1 MYGNEK
7 SSSGLN
13 VQAAQ
18 DIARGMLER
27 QTEMMRGG
35 QNMVGST
42 LGQPVPTSEVN
53 QHLQRLDNVI
63 AELHRLHE
71 ALVVCLQPVLGEV
84 GPETPKPGIP
94 YGPLPIT
101 CSMSDRLCTH
111 WRELDTVREKLGDVV
126 NRVRL

>member
-1 MYGNEK
+1 MYGKEK
-7 SSSGLN
+7 AASGPSQD
-13 VQAAQ
+13 VQRALLDRQAEVM
-18 DIARGMLER
+18 RGM
-27 QTEMMRGG
+27 

-53 QHLQRLDNVI
+53 QHMQRLDNVI

-71 ALVVCLQPVLGEV
+71 ALVVRLQPVLGEV
-84 GPETPKPGIP
+84 GPETTAKGIAH
-94 YGPLPIT
+94 GPLPIS

-111 WRELDTVREKLGDVV
+111 WRELDTVREKLVDLV